1 MSEPSSV
8 LLVTPRWA
16 RDGGVGAHIQRSA
29 AALAAAGIEVSVLVA
44 RIESDAAPEGVRLL
58 VSPRLFRDEAPLQ
71 ERFGEALDGAPE
83 VVHLNQL
90 DSRAVVAHL
99 RRLAPVV
106 ISAHGFMAC
115 TAREHYFGPG
125 QECQRAHG
133 PGCVARL
140 PRCAHTTNPLRLPG
154 QYREASR
161 TLDALAAADLVVSY
175 STAVNRHL
183 AVNGVRRRAVV
194 PYFPTIEPR
203 QGSGHERRRRV
214 VFAGRVTKPKGIDT
228 FVRAAAQVEG
238 EFLVCGDGRALAGA
252 RRLARRLGLS
262 KQRIHFAGW
271 LDPDGLAEQFAEASI
286 VAIPS
291 LWPEPFGLVGIEAFA
306 AGRPVVASATG
317 GIGDWLQDGLSGV
330 CVPAGDH
337 RALARALA
345 ELLADP
351 ERQRRM
357 GEVGRQTVA
366 ERFSTETHLAAIR
379 AAYGAAREAW
389 LSGSR
394 AAKAAA

>member
-29 AALAAAGIEVSVLVA
+29 AALAKAGIEVSVLVA
-44 RIESDAAPEGVRLL
+44 RVESDEAPEGVKLI
-58 VSPRLFRDEAPLQ
+58 VSPRLFREEAPLE

-90 DSRAVVAHL
+90 DSRAVVERL
-99 RRLAPVV
+99 RRVAPVV
-106 ISAHGFMAC
+106 TSAHGFMAC

-133 PGCVARL
+133 PGCVAHL
-140 PRCAHTTNPLRLPG
+140 PRCAHATNPLRLPG

-161 TLDALAAADLVVSY
+161 TLAALAAADLVVSY

-183 AVNGVRRRAVV
+183 AVNGLRRRAVV

-203 QGSGHERRRRV
+203 QGSGHEHRRRV

-238 EFLVCGDGRALAGA
+238 EFVVCGDGRALPGA
-252 RRLARRLGLS
+252 RRLAERLGLNDEHI
-262 KQRIHFAGW
+262 RFTGW

-306 AGRPVVASATG
+306 AGRPAVASATG
-317 GIGDWLQDGLSGV
+317 GIGDWLQDGLSGI
-330 CVPAGDH
+330 CVPAGDD
-337 RALARALA
+337 RALAAALA

-357 GEVGRQTVA
+357 GEFGRQTVA
-366 ERFSTETHLAAIR
+366 ERFSIETHLAALR
-379 AAYGAAREAW
+379 SAYGAAREHW
-389 LSGSR
+389 LGER
-394 AAKAAA
+394 QLAAA